1 MGDLKFEAFV
11 NTLLHSLAVVQ
22 TKKLGYTMRNMETEA
37 LVDRLVEVK
46 TGRVG
51 QTLSDLKAASPVV
64 TLAPTLAEMEA
75 E

>member
-1 MGDLKFEAFV
+1 MKFEAFV